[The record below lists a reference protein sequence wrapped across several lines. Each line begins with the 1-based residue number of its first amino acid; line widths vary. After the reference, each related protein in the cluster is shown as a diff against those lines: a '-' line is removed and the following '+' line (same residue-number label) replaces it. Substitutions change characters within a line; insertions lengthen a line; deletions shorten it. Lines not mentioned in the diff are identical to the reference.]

1 MKKLIVIRHLE
12 SGKNDF
18 PIPDSEEVFW
28 QVLQKRIDP
37 KELGSCVFLSSNAAR
52 TFGTLFF
59 FASYA
64 KRYNFTITAKNCLY
78 CKDENTLEDFEKIY
92 QLIQDES
99 ENTDTVVICTHAE
112 YTGGLVDYFKDR
124 NANKE
129 LRKDYVAGRCIGKG
143 QIIIY
148 DIEKN
153 TTVLVGPT
161 DTDIA
166 DFPEYQS
173 L

>member
-12 SGKNDF
+12 PGKNNF
-18 PIPDSEEVFW
+18 PFPGSEEIFW
-28 QVLQKRIDP
+28 KVLIKRINSA
-37 KELGSCVFLSSNAAR
+37 ELGSCVFLSSVTAR
-52 TFGTLFF
+52 TFGTLFL

-64 KRYNFTITAKNCLY
+64 KRYNFTITADNCLY
-78 CKDENTLEDFEKIY
+78 SKDENTLEDFEKIY
-92 QLIQDES
+92 QLIQSHAES
-99 ENTDTVVICTHAE
+99 TDTVVICTHME

-124 NANKE
+124 TANKE
-129 LRKDYVAGRCIGKG
+129 LREDYPAGRCIEKG

-148 DIEKN
+148 DLEKN

-161 DTDIA
+161 DTDIM
-166 DFPEYQS
+166 DYPEYEP